1 MSHRRKAPS
10 GPIPAKLKA
19 ALAAKKGISK
29 ESTKPENQDPIIH
42 PMTQANLTA
51 YEGNA
56 KEIDVLNQ
64 AVKIMNTDPKQTKKI
79 LKLVDTNLKK
89 NGVHFNSLLLK
100 ALVNQKSDNVIEAKA
115 NLQKAMS
122 KVPGS
127 TKNVLNLNIITAM
140 SCQLISSYYKECE
153 DFENNYIWLKRAYLK
168 SGGHQNM
175 GNVMMLNQLCLL
187 AAQLR
192 KYGELLEFREH
203 HLAARPGFR
212 ANWTGFAL
220 ALDLNNNTTAA
231 VEKLTQFEQAA
242 EGKITEKEAFEDGEC
257 IFYKNELMLKLA
269 KNDDVKLKEVLQ
281 HLEDKKDLIND
292 KLGFLERKAEV
303 FLKLGDLNSASK
315 IYRKLIHRNPDN
327 FKYFKMLEITLG
339 IKNDNGLKYRMYSNL
354 LKKYPLSEPCRFMP
368 LTFIQDDAELKTYLK
383 FYLELYWAKGVF
395 ASFQL
400 LKPLFR
406 NLKLST
412 KFQKLAEEICLERLT
427 SLEENI
433 KNDTQSKDKLES
445 IIRYFLSNLYLFQR
459 NYDKALNEIQRCQY
473 LDAEGKTLEFELFQA
488 KILKHMKEFKTA
500 CELMEIVRNKDTKDR
515 FLNNKS
521 CKYHLRA
528 DNVDKAVELI
538 SMFTK
543 NDTSY
548 CDTGI
553 TDLHSV
559 QNTWFLSEQAEA
571 YSRLFKKE
579 LVKLKEDIDEVEKI
593 KIAKSA
599 LQYKNLA
606 VKRYEAVF
614 RIYGIYK
621 NDQHDFNSYSLRR
634 GTVQPLMQ
642 LIKWADKIHTLP
654 VYRRILKGM
663 SELVKSIPEF
673 LDIVNTFKAPEK
685 IFLINHS
692 PKEIKQVAVC
702 APEVDDDPFG
712 HKYDKINQLNTLA
725 EVLIK
730 PYFDKYNSEV
740 SKKNREY
747 TLSFVINK
755 WLQNDDAVQNK
766 LLQDYEEI
774 LNKSNQ
780 NGSLTFE
787 DISFNKELLSAFKQY
802 LKNESINLQSTVGII
817 NNLLINDL
825 VAFI

>member
-29 ESTKPENQDPIIH
+29 ESTKTENQDPIIY
-42 PMTQANLTA
+42 PMTQSNLNA
-51 YEGNA
+51 FEGTA
-56 KEIDVLNQ
+56 KEIDLLNQ
-64 AVKIMNTDPKQTKKI
+64 AIKIMNTDAKQTKKI

-100 ALVNQKSDNVIEAKA
+100 ALVNQKNDNVLEAKA
-115 NLQKAMS
+115 NFQKALS

-127 TKNVLNLNIITAM
+127 TKNNLNLNIITAM

-153 DFENNYIWLKRAYLK
+153 DYENNYVWLKRAYMK

-175 GNVMMLNQLCLL
+175 GNSMMLNQLCLL

-192 KYGELLEFREH
+192 KYPELLEFREH
-203 HLAARPGFR
+203 YLAAKPGFR

-220 ALDLNNNTTAA
+220 ALDLNNNTKSA
-231 VEKLTQFEQAA
+231 VEKLSQFEEAA
-242 EGKITEKEAFEDGEC
+242 EGKITEKEAFENGEC
-257 IFYKNELMLKLA
+257 IFYKNDLMLKLA
-269 KNDDVKLKEVLQ
+269 KNDETKLHEVLKNLEEKKK
-281 HLEDKKDLIND
+281 HLND
-292 KLGFLERKAEV
+292 KLGYLERKAEIYV
-303 FLKLGDLNSASK
+303 RLGDMTNATK
-315 IYRKLIHRNPDN
+315 VYRKLIHRNPDN

-339 IKNDNGLKYRMYSNL
+339 IKDDNALKYKMYSNL

-368 LTFIQDDAELKTYLK
+368 LTFIEEDSELKAYLK
-383 FYLELYWAKGVF
+383 FYLDLYWAKGVF

-406 NLKLST
+406 NLKLSM
-412 KFQKLAEEICLERLT
+412 KFQKLAEEICLQRLK
-427 SLEENI
+427 SLQENV
-433 KNDTQSKDKLES
+433 KNDTQSKSKLES

-459 NYDKALNEIQRCQY
+459 NYDAALNEIQQCQY
-473 LDAEGKTLEFELFQA
+473 LDAESKVLEFELFQA
-488 KILKHMKEFKTA
+488 RILKHMNEFKKA
-500 CELMEIVRNKDTKDR
+500 CELMEIARQKDNKDR

-528 DNVDKAVELI
+528 NDINKAVELI

-571 YSRLFKKE
+571 YSRLFEIE
-579 LVKLKEDIDEVEKI
+579 LNKLKTSEDETERI
-593 KIAKSA
+593 KIAKCA

-606 VKRYEAVF
+606 VKRFEAVF

-621 NDQHDFNSYSLRR
+621 NDQHDFNSYALRR
-634 GTVQPLMQ
+634 GTVQPLMH
-642 LIKWADKIHTLP
+642 LIKWVDKIHTLP

-663 SELVKSIPEF
+663 TTLVKKVPEF
-673 LDIVNTFKAPEK
+673 HQIVDTFKSPEK
-685 IFLINHS
+685 VFLINHS
-692 PKEIKQVAVC
+692 PKEIKQVAVS

-712 HKYDKINQLNTLA
+712 HKYDTLKNLKKIA
-725 EVLIK
+725 DVLIR
-730 PYFDKYNSEV
+730 PYFEKYDMEV
-740 SKKNREY
+740 SKRNRDY
-747 TLSFVINK
+747 VLSLVINK
-755 WLQNDDAVQNK
+755 WLENGDETQNK
-766 LLQDYEEI
+766 LLNNYEEI
-774 LNKSNQ
+774 LNKVHE
-780 NGSLTFE
+780 NGSLNFE
-787 DISFNKELLSAFKQY
+787 NLSFNDDLLSSMKRY
-802 LKNESINLQSTVGII
+802 LKDELTKDGFNGDNI
-817 NNLLINDL
+817 NNVLIKGL
-825 VAFI
+825 IAFI

>member
-10 GPIPAKLKA
+10 GPMPAKLKA
-19 ALAAKKGISK
+19 ALAAKKGTNK
-29 ESTKPENQDPIIH
+29 ESTKTDSQDPIIH
-42 PMTQANLTA
+42 PMTQSNLSA
-51 YEGNA
+51 FEGNA
-56 KEIDVLNQ
+56 KEIDLLNQ
-64 AVKIMNTDPKQTKKI
+64 AIKLMNTDPKQSKKI

-100 ALVNQKSDNVIEAKA
+100 ALVNQKNDNVLEAKA
-115 NLQKAMS
+115 SFQKALS

-127 TKNVLNLNIITAM
+127 TKSTLNLNIITAM

-153 DFENNYIWLKRAYLK
+153 DYENNYTWLKRAYMK

-175 GNVMMLNQLCLL
+175 ANAMMLNQLCLL

-192 KYGELLEFREH
+192 KYPELLEFREH
-203 HLAARPGFR
+203 YLAAKPGFR

-220 ALDLNNNTTAA
+220 ALDLNNNTNAA
-231 VEKLTQFEQAA
+231 VEKLTQFEEAA

-269 KNDDVKLKEVLQ
+269 KNDSTKLHEVLKN
-281 HLEDKKDLIND
+281 LEDKKSRLND
-292 KLGFLERKAEV
+292 KLGYLERKAEIYV
-303 FLKLGDLNSASK
+303 RLGDMTNATK
-315 IYRKLIHRNPDN
+315 VYRKLIHRNPDN

-339 IKNDNGLKYRMYSNL
+339 IKGDSVLKYKMYSNL

-368 LTFIQDDAELKTYLK
+368 LTFIEDASELKTYLQ
-383 FYLELYWAKGVF
+383 FYLDLYWAKGVF

-406 NLKLST
+406 NLKLSM
-412 KFQKLAEEICLERLT
+412 KFQKLAEEICQERLS
-427 SLEENI
+427 SLQENV
-433 KNDTQSKDKLES
+433 KNDEQSKNKLES

-459 NYDKALNEIQRCQY
+459 NYDAALNEIQKCQY
-473 LDAEGKTLEFELFQA
+473 LDVEGKVLEFELFQA
-488 KILKHMKEFKTA
+488 RILKHMKEFKSA
-500 CELMEIVRNKDTKDR
+500 CELMEVAREKDTKDR

-528 DNVDKAVELI
+528 NDVKKAVDLI

-571 YSRLFKKE
+571 YSRLFETE
-579 LVKLKEDIDEVEKI
+579 LNKLQSTEEEAEKI
-593 KIAKSA
+593 RIAKSA

-606 VKRYEAVF
+606 VKRFEAVF
-614 RIYGIYK
+614 KIYGIYK
-621 NDQHDFNSYSLRR
+621 NDQHDFNSYALRR

-663 SELVKSIPEF
+663 TTLVKRVPEF
-673 LDIVNTFKAPEK
+673 HQIVDTFKNPEK
-685 IFLINHS
+685 VFLINHS

-702 APEVDDDPFG
+702 APEVDNDPFG
-712 HKYDKINQLNTLA
+712 HKYDTIKNLKEIA
-725 EVLIK
+725 DVLIK
-730 PYFDKYNSEV
+730 PYFDKYDIEV
-740 SKKNREY
+740 SKRNRDY
-747 TLSFVINK
+747 VLSFVINK
-755 WLQNDDAVQNK
+755 WLDNGEETQGK
-766 LLQDYEEI
+766 LLSNYEEI
-774 LNKSNQ
+774 LNKVHE
-780 NGSLTFE
+780 NGSLNFE
-787 DISFNKELLSAFKQY
+787 DLSFNDDLLDVLKKYTKNELTKDGFNGDNINNVLVKEL
-802 LKNESINLQSTVGII
+802 I
-817 NNLLINDL
+817 
-825 VAFI
+825 AFI

>member
-1 MSHRRKAPS
+1 MSYRRKAPS
-10 GPIPAKLKA
+10 GPMPAKLKA
-19 ALAAKKGISK
+19 ALAAKKGTTK
-29 ESTKPENQDPIIH
+29 ESTKAENQDSIIY
-42 PMTQANLTA
+42 PMTQSNLSA
-51 YEGNA
+51 FEGNA
-56 KEIDVLNQ
+56 KEIDLLNQ
-64 AVKIMNTDPKQTKKI
+64 AIKIMNTDSKQSKKI

-100 ALVNQKSDNVIEAKA
+100 ALVNQKNDNVLEAKA
-115 NLQKAMS
+115 SFQKALS

-127 TKNVLNLNIITAM
+127 TKSTLNVNIITAM

-153 DFENNYIWLKRAYLK
+153 DYENNYIWLKRAYMK

-175 GNVMMLNQLCLL
+175 ANVMMLNQLCLL

-192 KYGELLEFREH
+192 KYTELLEFREH
-203 HLAARPGFR
+203 YLAAKPGFR

-220 ALDLNNNTTAA
+220 ALDLNNNTKAA
-231 VEKLTQFEQAA
+231 VEKLSQFEEAA

-269 KNDDVKLKEVLQ
+269 KNDSTKLHEVLKN
-281 HLEDKKDLIND
+281 LEDKKSRLND
-292 KLGFLERKAEV
+292 KLGYLERKAEIYV
-303 FLKLGDLNSASK
+303 RLGDMANATK

-339 IKNDNGLKYRMYSNL
+339 IKGDSVLKYKMYSNL

-368 LTFIQDDAELKTYLK
+368 LTFIEDDCELKSYLQ
-383 FYLELYWAKGVF
+383 FYLDLYWAKGVF
-395 ASFQL
+395 ASFHL

-412 KFQKLAEEICLERLT
+412 KFQNLAAEICQDRLK
-427 SLEENI
+427 SLQENV
-433 KNDTQSKDKLES
+433 KNDEQSKNKLES

-459 NYDKALNEIQRCQY
+459 NYDAALNEIQRCQY
-473 LDAEGKTLEFELFQA
+473 LDVEGKVLEFELFQA
-488 KILKHMKEFKTA
+488 RILKHMNEFKSA
-500 CELMEIVRNKDTKDR
+500 CELMEIAREKDTKDR

-528 DNVDKAVELI
+528 NDVNKAVELI

-559 QNTWFLSEQAEA
+559 QNKWFLSEQAEA
-571 YSRLFKKE
+571 YSRLFEIESKK
-579 LVKLKEDIDEVEKI
+579 LQSTEDETEKI

-606 VKRYEAVF
+606 VKRFEAVF
-614 RIYGIYK
+614 NIYKIYK
-621 NDQHDFNSYSLRR
+621 NDQHDFNSYALRR

-654 VYRRILKGM
+654 VYRRTLKGI
-663 SELVKSIPEF
+663 STLVKMVPEF
-673 LDIVNTFKAPEK
+673 HQIVDTFKSPEK
-685 IFLINHS
+685 VFLINHS
-692 PKEIKQVAVC
+692 PREIKQVAVC
-702 APEVDDDPFG
+702 APEVDADPFG
-712 HKYDKINQLNTLA
+712 HKYDTIKNLNELA
-725 EVLIK
+725 EVLIN
-730 PYFDKYNSEV
+730 PYYTKYDVEV
-740 SKKNREY
+740 SKRNRDY
-747 TLSFVINK
+747 VMSFVITK
-755 WLQNDDAVQNK
+755 WLERGEEAQNK
-766 LLQDYEEI
+766 LLNNYEEI
-774 LNKSNQ
+774 LTKVHENS
-780 NGSLTFE
+780 SLNFE
-787 DISFNKELLSAFKQY
+787 DFSFNDDLLDMLKKYSKDELTKDGVNGDNINNVLIKEL
-802 LKNESINLQSTVGII
+802 V
-817 NNLLINDL
+817 D
-825 VAFI
+825 FI